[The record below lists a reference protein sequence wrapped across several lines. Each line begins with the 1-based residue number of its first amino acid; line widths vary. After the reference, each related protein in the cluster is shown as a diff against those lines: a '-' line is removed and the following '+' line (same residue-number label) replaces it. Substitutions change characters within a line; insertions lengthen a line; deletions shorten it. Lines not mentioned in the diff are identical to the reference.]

1 LVLLG
6 TCTHY
11 TVIVTVK
18 RLRARYGTY
27 SASARHPAWRIS
39 TGSQYCLLPAPAVPP
54 ATIFDL
60 NRRRRKAF
68 RDDRK
73 THTLLSFQGHRL
85 PGMVMPSSSTFGAP
99 APDANRTFDVPDSTD
114 WLNTPLAGLMPV
126 EAALRCHVCKDFY
139 TSPMLTQCSHTFCS
153 LCIRRCLNTDG
164 KCPLCRVSNQE
175 SKLQGNWALREVVE
189 AFVRARLALLEVAR
203 TPAAVVPVESE
214 QRSSERSR
222 SPKRKAAAL
231 DSPDSSQNKRTRT
244 SARLARNKIA
254 AGAAE
259 AVFQEEQEAEVERA
273 LAVEPP
279 APPPGMSS

>member
-1 LVLLG
+1 
-6 TCTHY
+6 
-11 TVIVTVK
+11 
-18 RLRARYGTY
+18 
-27 SASARHPAWRIS
+27 
-39 TGSQYCLLPAPAVPP
+39 
-54 ATIFDL
+54 
-60 NRRRRKAF
+60 
-68 RDDRK
+68 
-73 THTLLSFQGHRL
+73 
-85 PGMVMPSSSTFGAP
+85 MPSSSTFGAP
-99 APDANRTFDVPDSTD
+99 APDANSTFEVPDSTD

-153 LCIRRCLNTDG
+153 LCIRRCLSTDG
-164 KCPLCRVSNQE
+164 KCPLCRVPNQE

-189 AFVRARLALLEVAR
+189 AFVRARSALLEVAR

-214 QRSSERSR
+214 HRSSRRSR

-259 AVFQEEQEAEVERA
+259 APSQEDREDEAEQAPDVDST
-273 LAVEPP
+273 
-279 APPPGMSS
+279 APPPGTFS